1 MLFAVHEMMDFSMN
15 EKEITYRQ
23 PLYRRRPL
31 RFSCTR
37 CGECCTGN
45 DDYHVYVNDTEVE
58 KIRAFLGIG
67 RSWFRRRYLT
77 RDEDGGLI
85 LQARENGDCV
95 MLTKEGGCRVYA
107 ARPVQCAT
115 YPFWPE
121 VVKTTAAWRRERQ
134 RCEGI
139 DYGEIVPVEQIE
151 KALQLCREAEG
162 DQ

>member
-1 MLFAVHEMMDFSMN
+1 MVGFSMN
-15 EKEITYRQ
+15 EKKIAYRL
-23 PLYRRRPL
+23 PLYRRSPL

-37 CGECCTGN
+37 CGRCCTGN
-45 DDYHVYVNDTEVE
+45 TDYHVYLNDAEAE
-58 KIRAFLGIG
+58 KIRVFIGFG
-67 RSWFRRRYLT
+67 RSWFRRRYLA
-77 RDEDGGLI
+77 RDADGSLI
-85 LQARENGDCV
+85 LQARDNGACI
-95 MLTKEGGCRVYA
+95 MLDKDGSCRVYA

-121 VVKTTAAWRRERQ
+121 VVKTTTAWRREGQ

-139 DYGEIVPVEQIE
+139 DQGEIIPVERVE